1 MYPKFNPNP
10 FPPIVK
16 TSWYIEIHKVFYQI
30 HLVEK
35 VVFRVF
41 PDLLQFELIDCS
53 LGLPQISHRVTSQEY
68 CFLGIP
74 FVIEP
79 PFSGFQVFFFLI
91 YFFILV
97 EYFLQQLKNIA
108 WDINL
113 GDLAYK
119 KYF

>member
-1 MYPKFNPNP
+1 MFCFFRELIKLFYFWFAYYIWFSIYVSQIQPQP

-53 LGLPQISHRVTSQEY
+53 LGLPQISHHVTSQ
-68 CFLGIP
+68 
-74 FVIEP
+74 
-79 PFSGFQVFFFLI
+79 
-91 YFFILV
+91 
-97 EYFLQQLKNIA
+97 
-108 WDINL
+108 
-113 GDLAYK
+113 
-119 KYF
+119 